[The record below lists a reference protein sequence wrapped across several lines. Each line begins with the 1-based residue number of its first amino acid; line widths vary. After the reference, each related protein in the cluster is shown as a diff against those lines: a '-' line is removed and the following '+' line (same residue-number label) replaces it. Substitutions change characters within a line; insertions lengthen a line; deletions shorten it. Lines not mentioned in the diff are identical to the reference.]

1 MKTIVCRGISEEV
14 LDRTADEILYS
25 RYLRDRDS
33 DDLRE
38 LLERHRESLTLFI
51 FGFVHD
57 MDDAEELM
65 LNAFAVAASGT
76 SRFSGRSSFKTW
88 LFAIGRNLARKHLR
102 SSGYA
107 HELNDA
113 VEDPESMEAENELI
127 KSEDKRELYAALSR
141 LPEDYRNVLYLLY
154 FEDMSTEQAAAVMK
168 KTKKQVY
175 NLAFRG
181 KQQLKELLTE
191 AGFDDEKYR

>member
-1 MKTIVCRGISEEV
+1 M
-14 LDRTADEILYS
+14 DRTADEILYS
-25 RYLRDRDS
+25 RYLEKRDS

-102 SSGYA
+102 S
-107 HELNDA
+107 
-113 VEDPESMEAENELI
+113 
-127 KSEDKRELYAALSR
+127 
-141 LPEDYRNVLYLLY
+141 
-154 FEDMSTEQAAAVMK
+154 
-168 KTKKQVY
+168 
-175 NLAFRG
+175 
-181 KQQLKELLTE
+181 
-191 AGFDDEKYR
+191 